1 VVGGGPGR
9 GWGGFGVAL
18 ALLLGSAGA
27 GSASGPDAIE
37 RLWLAPSASLEQRV
51 LLTRRAALERGVWN
65 HDAAALAVLGSPG
78 NPVERA
84 EAAVALAPDLPVAR
98 MELAHALW
106 RQGDS
111 PLEALAAALRAAAAI
126 PRHLEASLW
135 ALGSG
140 LFVVAVA
147 LVAGGLACIGLVAVP
162 AARHVAHDLG
172 DVFSPRGASARGAMP
187 GFARMGLLAALV
199 LVPSLLGEGILG
211 LALALFAVGFL
222 HGGRAARVAL
232 VLAAASVLVGSWPAV
247 QLAGAALG
255 ALAADPVARAA
266 LASDRGVALA
276 SDVALLEAA
285 AADDPLAAEALARL
299 ARREGRL
306 GRADA
311 LYQALHAQRPDDPV
325 ISNNAANVR
334 LRLGHVESALTL
346 YQTALSAGPDAVVL
360 YNLSQAHGRAFQVE
374 EMTRDLA
381 RAQEADGELAAEL
394 TRLQGA
400 ASDDF
405 FVDLP
410 IAPGPLRRRLLAAGS
425 GDAFARA
432 FRTPFAPG
440 RLGTRPEIA
449 LGAFAAALVVA
460 GALRGR
466 LRPSRGCTRCGRC
479 VCPRCH
485 CGVAR
490 GGMCE
495 GCTRLFLHPEQTDR
509 NLRTERIRALERRR
523 ALLDR
528 LAAAVAVVIPGAAGF
543 VAGRP
548 LRGLIGTV
556 LFVLAAGAVVWRR
569 GIVPDPLAT
578 GAAGPF
584 AGLVLAALCAIAYL
598 GLVTSTLAKR
608 RSA

>member
-360 YNLSQAHGRAFQVE
+360 YN
-374 EMTRDLA
+374 
-381 RAQEADGELAAEL
+381 
-394 TRLQGA
+394 GA